1 MPDTTSGPTPRLP
14 DPTALQEAW
23 KDIAERSQRLLQEF
37 AEKQAKDG
45 PASAPADVLNLT
57 GTFLDFTTKLLAD
70 PQKVVAAQMEL
81 MQQYM
86 RLWQATAD
94 RMMGKP
100 SEPVIDSP
108 KDKRFADPAW
118 RDEAIFDYVKQSY
131 LLTSRWL
138 MGLSKEVEGLGEHE
152 RKKVDFHMRQFV
164 DAMAPTNFV
173 ATNPQVLRA
182 TVESGGEN
190 LVKGLRNVL
199 EDLERGKGRLAIRQ
213 TDMKAFEVGRNVA
226 TAPGKVVFQNALM
239 QLLQFSPTTDEVH
252 ERPLLIVPP
261 WINKFY
267 ILDLK
272 PENSFIRWATAQ
284 GYTVFVISWV
294 NPDEKLADKTFEDY
308 MLEGPLAA
316 LDAIEKAIGV
326 RKVSAIGYCIGGT
339 LMAATLAWMAARND
353 DRIVACTFFTA
364 QVDFTEAG
372 ELTVFID
379 EEQISNIE
387 AMAKQ
392 RGYMDGAEMATTFN
406 LLRANDLIWSFV
418 VNNYLMG
425 KDPFPFDLLYWNSDA
440 TRLPAAMHSYYLRNM
455 YQKNLL
461 VQPGGITLSNVPIDL
476 RKVAVPCYIQAGKED
491 HIAPLRSVYK
501 LTQVFSGPVR
511 FMLAG
516 SGHIAGVVNPP
527 AAKKYQH
534 WLNDTPKNPPTFE
547 AWMAGATE
555 HKGSWWNDWDK
566 WLAPLSGPK
575 VPARDPAKGGL
586 PALEDAPGSYV
597 KVRIVD

>member
-1 MPDTTSGPTPRLP
+1 MADTQAPTPRMP
-14 DPTALQEAW
+14 DPAALQEAW
-23 KDIAERSQRLLQEF
+23 QDIAARSQRLLQDF
-37 AEKQAKDG
+37 AEKQTKDG
-45 PASAPADVLNLT
+45 GAGAPGDVLNLT
-57 GTFLDFTTKLLAD
+57 GTFLDFTAKLMAD
-70 PQKVVAAQMEL
+70 PQRVVTAQMEL
-81 MQQYM
+81 WQQYM
-86 RLWQATAD
+86 QLWQATAD

-100 SEPVIDSP
+100 AAPVIDAP
-108 KDKRFADPAW
+108 RDKRFADAAW
-118 RDEAIFDYVKQSY
+118 QDEAIFDHLKQSY

-138 MGLSKEVEGLGEHE
+138 MGLSKDVEGLDEHE
-152 RKKVDFHMRQFV
+152 RRKVDFHMKQFV

-226 TAPGKVVFQNALM
+226 TAPGKVVFQNEML
-239 QLLQFSPTTDEVH
+239 QLIQYSPTTETVY
-252 ERPLLIVPP
+252 ERPLMIVPP

-272 PENSFIRWATAQ
+272 AENSFIRWAVDK

-294 NPDEKLADKTFEDY
+294 NPDGKLAAKSFEDY

-316 LDAIEKAIGV
+316 LDAIEKAVGARQV
-326 RKVSAIGYCIGGT
+326 TAIGYCIGGT

-353 DRIVACTFFTA
+353 DRIAACTFFTA

-372 ELTVFID
+372 ELSVFID
-379 EEQISNIE
+379 EEQIGNIE
-387 AMAKQ
+387 KMIEK

-406 LLRANDLIWSFV
+406 LLRSNDLIWSFV

-461 VQPGGITLSNVPIDL
+461 VQPGGVTLANIPIDL
-476 RKVAVPCYIQAGKED
+476 RKVSVPCYIQAGKDD
-491 HIAPLRSVYK
+491 HIAPLKSVYK

-516 SGHIAGVVNPP
+516 SGHIAGVINPP
-527 AAKKYQH
+527 KANKYQH
-534 WLNDTPKNPPTFE
+534 WLNETPKNPPTVE
-547 AWMAGATE
+547 EWRAGATE
-555 HKGSWWNDWDK
+555 FKGSWWNDWDK
-566 WLAPLSGPK
+566 WLSALSGPR
-575 VPARDPAKGGL
+575 VPARDPARGGL
-586 PALEDAPGSYV
+586 PPIEDAPGSYV
-597 KVRIVD
+597 KVRIDG

>member
-1 MPDTTSGPTPRLP
+1 MAEAQGPGPRLP
-14 DPTALQEAW
+14 DPTAMQAAW
-23 KDIAERSQRLLQEF
+23 QDIAERSQRLLKEF
-37 AEKQAKDG
+37 AEKQAKEG
-45 PASAPADVLNLT
+45 ATPPGDVLNLT

-81 MQQYM
+81 WQQYM

-94 RMMGKP
+94 RLAGKP
-100 SEPVIDSP
+100 AEPVIDAP

-118 RDEAIFDYVKQSY
+118 RDEAIFDHIKQAY

-138 MGLSKEVEGLGEHE
+138 TGLTKDVEGLSDRE
-152 RKKVDFHMRQFV
+152 RKKVDFHIRQFV

-182 TVESGGEN
+182 TLESGGEN

-213 TDMKAFEVGRNVA
+213 TDMNAFQVGRNVA
-226 TAPGKVVFQNALM
+226 TAPGKVVFQNEMM
-239 QLLQFSPTTDEVH
+239 QLIQYSPTTAEVY

-272 PENSFIRWATAQ
+272 PENSFIRWAVGQ

-294 NPDEKLADKTFEDY
+294 NPDEKLAGKSFEDY

-316 LDAIEKAIGV
+316 LDAIEKAIGTRHV
-326 RKVSAIGYCIGGT
+326 TAIGYCIGGT
-339 LMAATLAWMAARND
+339 LMAATLAWMAAKHD
-353 DRIVACTFFTA
+353 DRIAACTFFTA

-379 EEQISNIE
+379 EDQIRNIE
-387 AMAKQ
+387 ALIKE

-406 LLRANDLIWSFV
+406 MLRANDLIWSFV
-418 VNNYLMG
+418 VNNYLLG

-440 TRLPAAMHSYYLRNM
+440 TRLPAAMHSFYLRNM

-461 VQPGGITLSNVPIDL
+461 VQPGGITLAGEPIDL
-476 RKVAVPCYIQAGKED
+476 RKVTIPCYIQAGKED
-491 HIAPLRSVYK
+491 HIAPLKSVYK
-501 LTQVFSGPVR
+501 MTQVMAGPVR

-516 SGHIAGVVNPP
+516 SGHIAGVINPP
-527 AAKKYQH
+527 RAKKYNH
-534 WLNDTPKNPPTFE
+534 WLNETPKNPPTFE
-547 AWMAGATE
+547 EWMAGATE
-555 HKGSWWNDWDK
+555 HKGSWWHDWDK
-566 WLAPLSGPK
+566 WLSALSGPK
-575 VPARDPAKGGL
+575 VPARDPAKGGV
-586 PALEDAPGSYV
+586 PPIEDAPGSYV
-597 KVRIVD
+597 KLRIID

>member
-1 MPDTTSGPTPRLP
+1 MADTQGPTPRLP
-14 DPTALQEAW
+14 DPTVLQETW

-37 AEKQAKDG
+37 ADKQAKDG
-45 PASAPADVLNLT
+45 AAAAPGDVLNLT
-57 GTFLDFTTKLLAD
+57 GTFLDFTAKLLAD

-81 MQQYM
+81 WQQYM
-86 RLWQATAD
+86 QLWQTTVD
-94 RMMGKP
+94 RMAGKP
-100 SEPVIDSP
+100 AAPVIDAP

-118 RDEAIFDYVKQSY
+118 RDEAIFDHIRQSY
-131 LLTSRWL
+131 LLTARWL
-138 MGLSKEVEGLGEHE
+138 TGLSKDVEGLSEQE
-152 RKKVDFHMRQFV
+152 RRKVDFHIRQFA
-164 DAMAPTNFV
+164 DAIAPTNFV

-226 TAPGKVVFQNALM
+226 TSPGKVVFQNELM
-239 QLLQFSPTTDEVH
+239 QLIQYAPTTAEVY

-272 PENSFIRWATAQ
+272 PENSFIRWAVDQ

-294 NPDEKLADKTFEDY
+294 NPDEKLSGKAFDDY

-326 RKVSAIGYCIGGT
+326 RHVTAIGYCIGGT
-339 LMAATLAWMAARND
+339 LMAATLAWMAAKND
-353 DRIVACTFFTA
+353 ERIAACTFFTA
-364 QVDFTEAG
+364 QVDFTDAG
-372 ELTVFID
+372 ELTVFTD

-387 AMAKQ
+387 AMINK
-392 RGYMDGAEMATTFN
+392 RGYMDGSEMATTFN

-418 VNNYLMG
+418 VNNYLLG
-425 KDPFPFDLLYWNSDA
+425 KDPLPFDLLFWNSDA

-455 YQKNLL
+455 YQRNLL
-461 VQPGGITLSNVPIDL
+461 VQPGGITLAGVPIDL
-476 RKVAVPCYIQAGKED
+476 RQVRIPCYIQAGRED
-491 HIAPLRSVYK
+491 HIAPLKSVYK
-501 LTQVFSGPVR
+501 ITQVFSGPVR

-527 AAKKYQH
+527 RANKYQH
-534 WLNDTPKNPPTFE
+534 WLNDTPRNPPTVE
-547 AWMAGATE
+547 EWIAGATE
-555 HKGSWWNDWDK
+555 HKGSWWHDWDK
-566 WLAPLSGPK
+566 WLSALSGPK
-575 VPARDPAKGGL
+575 VPARDPARGGL

-597 KVRIVD
+597 KVRIVE

>member
-1 MPDTTSGPTPRLP
+1 MADTQGPTPRLP
-14 DPTALQEAW
+14 DAAALQEAW

-37 AEKQAKDG
+37 AEKQARAG
-45 PASAPADVLNLT
+45 ASAAPADVLNLT
-57 GTFLDFTTKLLAD
+57 GTFLDFTARLMAD

-81 MQQYM
+81 WQQYM
-86 RLWQATAD
+86 KLWQATAD
-94 RMMGKP
+94 RLAGKP
-100 SEPVIDSP
+100 AEPVIDAP
-108 KDKRFADPAW
+108 RDKRFADPAW
-118 RDEAIFDYVKQSY
+118 RDEAIFDHVKQSY
-131 LLTSRWL
+131 LLASRWL
-138 MGLSKEVEGLGEHE
+138 TGLSKDVEGLGDHE
-152 RKKVDFHMRQFV
+152 RKKVDFHMKQFV

-182 TVESGGEN
+182 TLESGGEN

-226 TAPGKVVFQNALM
+226 TAPGKVVFQNAM
-239 QLLQFSPTTDEVH
+239 IQLIQYSPTTAEVY

-272 PENSFIRWATAQ
+272 PENSFIRWAVDQ

-294 NPDEKLADKTFEDY
+294 NPDEKMAGKTFEDY

-316 LDAIEKAIGV
+316 LDAIEKATGARQV
-326 RKVSAIGYCIGGT
+326 TAIGYCIGGT

-353 DRIVACTFFTA
+353 DRIAACTFFTA
-364 QVDFTEAG
+364 QIDFTDAG

-379 EEQISNIE
+379 EEQIRNIE
-387 AMAKQ
+387 TIINQ
-392 RGYMDGAEMATTFN
+392 RGYMDGSEMATTFN
-406 LLRANDLIWSFV
+406 MLRSNDLIWSFV

-461 VQPGGITLSNVPIDL
+461 VQPGGITLSNIPIDL

-491 HIAPLRSVYK
+491 HIAPLKSVYK

-516 SGHIAGVVNPP
+516 SGHIAGVINPP
-527 AAKKYQH
+527 KANKYNH
-534 WLNDTPKNPPTFE
+534 WLNEAPANPPTFDD
-547 AWMAGATE
+547 WMKGATE
-555 HKGSWWNDWDK
+555 FKGSWWHDWDK
-566 WLAPLSGPK
+566 WLGPLSGPR

-597 KVRIVD
+597 KLRIVD

>member
-1 MPDTTSGPTPRLP
+1 MAETPGSAPRLP

-45 PASAPADVLNLT
+45 PAGAPADVLNLT
-57 GTFLDFTTKLLAD
+57 GTFLDFTAKLMAD

-86 RLWQATAD
+86 RLWQATTD

-100 SEPVIDSP
+100 AEPVIDAP

-118 RDEAIFDYVKQSY
+118 RDEAIFDHVKQSY

-138 MGLSKEVEGLGEHE
+138 TGLSKDVEGLSPHE
-152 RKKVDFHMRQFV
+152 RQKVDFHMRQFV

-226 TAPGKVVFQNALM
+226 TAPGKVVFQNAMM
-239 QLLQFSPTTDEVH
+239 QLIQYSPTTSEVY

-272 PENSFIRWATAQ
+272 AENSFIRWAVDQ
-284 GYTVFVISWV
+284 GYTVFVISWI
-294 NPDEKLADKTFEDY
+294 NPDETLAGKTFDDY

-316 LDAIEKAIGV
+316 LDAIEKAVGA
-326 RKVSAIGYCIGGT
+326 RQVSAIGYCIGGT
-339 LMAATLAWMAARND
+339 LMAATLAWMTARND
-353 DRIVACTFFTA
+353 DRIAACTFFTA

-387 AMAKQ
+387 ALSNQ
-392 RGYMDGAEMATTFN
+392 RGYTDGAEMATTFN

-455 YQKNLL
+455 YQRNLL

-476 RKVAVPCYIQAGKED
+476 RKVAIPCYIQAGKDD
-491 HIAPLRSVYK
+491 HIAPLKSVYK

-516 SGHIAGVVNPP
+516 SGHIAGVINPP
-527 AAKKYQH
+527 RANKYQH
-534 WLNDTPKNPPTFE
+534 WLNDTPKNPPTFDE
-547 AWMAGATE
+547 WMADATE
-555 HKGSWWNDWDK
+555 HKGSWWHDWDK
-566 WLAPLSGPK
+566 WLGPLSGAK

-586 PALEDAPGSYV
+586 PPIEDAPGSYV